1 MAQEQYEPNR
11 LQDLRGFLPEERN
24 SGRQSLPVSPV
35 PKLLLELEEAR
46 LEQPYLR
53 TKLIRF
59 LGLNGT

>member
-1 MAQEQYEPNR
+1 MVQEQYEPNR
-11 LQDLRGFLPEERN
+11 LEGLRGFLPGERN